1 MTVEK
6 ELYDDEALAKM
17 RLEQEDPYVQYIII
31 NKDLEMG
38 CGKIAA
44 QVGHGCGM
52 HILEYKRLSKIVN
65 RYLDNMDLVS
75 KPEDFNIKSNN
86 VTNTYKWI
94 DESFRKIVKVAHKKE
109 FDKIKELTEV
119 DCFLVKDAGLT
130 EVAAGEETVLVL
142 WPILRSQCPKII
154 QKLQLLK

>member
-6 ELYDDEALAKM
+6 DLYDDEALAKM
-17 RLEQEDPYVQYIII
+17 RLEQEDPWVQYIII

-52 HILEYKRLSKIVN
+52 HILKYKEISNLAIAHLIGDDRKI
-65 RYLDNMDLVS
+65 
-75 KPEDFNIKSNN
+75 KIK
-86 VTNTYKWI
+86 NTLHWI
-94 DESFRKIVKVAHKKE
+94 EESFRKITKVAHKKE

-119 DCFLVKDAGLT
+119 DCFMVKDAGLT
-130 EVAAGEETVLVL
+130 EIEPGSETVLVC
-142 WPILRSQCPKII
+142 WPIKRSQCPKII
-154 QKLQLLK
+154 HKLQNLK